1 MKPIL
6 QHAPLNI
13 LLADDDID
21 DRFFFEKALNEIPIA
36 THLTIVRDG
45 EQLMNY
51 LFENSAHLPDVLFLD
66 ISMPRK
72 TGIECLS
79 EIKENKKLKDIPV
92 VMFST
97 SYPRDLKYEHHL
109 IKILS
114 VIGAQHYIRK
124 PGDFAKLKEVIHN
137 ELIKA
142 TAD

>member
-1 MKPIL
+1 
-6 QHAPLNI
+6 
-13 LLADDDID
+13 
-21 DRFFFEKALNEIPIA
+21 
-36 THLTIVRDG
+36 
-45 EQLMNY
+45 MNY

-79 EIKENKKLKDIPV
+79 EIKENIKLKDISV

-97 SYPRDLKYEHHL
+97 FFPQDLKYEHNI

-114 VIGAQHYIRK
+114 VIGAQHNIRK

-142 TAD
+142 TAK

>member
-1 MKPIL
+1 MKHVQ

-21 DRFFFEKALNEIPIA
+21 DRFLFEKALNEIPIA
-36 THLTIVRDG
+36 THLTIVHDG

-51 LFENSAHLPDVLFLD
+51 LFENSAHLPDILFLD

-79 EIKENKKLKDIPV
+79 EIKENIKLKDISV

-97 SYPRDLKYEHHL
+97 FFPQDLKYEHN
-109 IKILS
+109 IINILS
-114 VIGAQHYIRK
+114 VIGAQHNIRK

-142 TAD
+142 TAK